1 MRSIALLAACSTLLV
16 ATLAAPAT
24 AQDGSFA
31 HGELS
36 TAKNHRGDIWL
47 NELSA
52 GDSVIDAG
60 VAVATYA
67 PGAVL
72 DWHAHPGGQVLV
84 ITDGGGFYQERG
96 KPGRVVHKGDVI
108 RSEPGVEHWHGATP
122 SSPFAYFAVTPTQ
135 KGKTIWLKPVTKA
148 EYDAVR

>member
-1 MRSIALLAACSTLLV
+1 MIALTRLAAGSILS
-16 ATLAAPAT
+16 LAALATPAT
-24 AQDGSFA
+24 AQDTTFA
-31 HGELS
+31 RGELS
-36 TAKNHRGDIWL
+36 SAKNHSGDIWL

-52 GDSVIDAG
+52 GDSVIDAA

-84 ITDGGGFYQERG
+84 ITEGEGFYQERG
-96 KPGRVVHKGDVI
+96 KPSRIVHKGDVI
-108 RSEPGVEHWHGATP
+108 RSMPGVEHWHGATP
-122 SSPFAYFAVTPTQ
+122 TSPFAYFAVTPTQ

-148 EYDAVR
+148 EYAAVR